1 MQGAFAS
8 TCWTPWLMGLC
19 GCLPATLPSGAPCHC
34 ILSSW
39 YTWQL
44 LGKCFPGI
52 PDALSNPLAY
62 PDVWIYNHNE
72 YENIFQGALWLLCW
86 FWLQSKCLTCRMK
99 TLLLY
104 SLMSF
109 FVWFFHALWPFWKFK
124 SVFRFT
130 EDGWPCVQII
140 FKCLP
145 RSVSKEGLWRQ
156 WTGKLSAQASSSVK
170 SPCPPSCLPKWDWSR
185 LPGAPLPLHSHL
197 SWPLAVSLVFPPL
210 DCKISEKKNVSHVFL

>member
-1 MQGAFAS
+1 MGLSRTLRPNHEYLSWKEALKRSEPKDVGAAIMQGAFAS

-72 YENIFQGALWLLCW
+72 YENIFQGALRLLCW

-109 FVWFFHALWPFWKFK
+109 FVWFFHALWPF
-124 SVFRFT
+124 
-130 EDGWPCVQII
+130 
-140 FKCLP
+140 
-145 RSVSKEGLWRQ
+145 
-156 WTGKLSAQASSSVK
+156 
-170 SPCPPSCLPKWDWSR
+170 
-185 LPGAPLPLHSHL
+185 
-197 SWPLAVSLVFPPL
+197 
-210 DCKISEKKNVSHVFL
+210 